1 MPALPWISSRS
12 VEPDRD
18 YLVFASELPLLQFRA
33 TPGFLRMVLKVR
45 RQLAGAPGLV
55 GYSLDA
61 RPSARRYWTLSVWED
76 RVALS
81 RFVAA
86 NPHAA
91 VMTRLRPRMGA
102 TRFTTWQLKGADLPP
117 RWPDARARLD
127 HEAADH

>member
-1 MPALPWISSRS
+1 MPALPWISGRS

-18 YLVFASELPLLQFRA
+18 YLVLASELPLLQFRA

-76 RVALS
+76 RDALS

-91 VMTRLRPRMGA
+91 VMTRLRARMGE
-102 TRFTTWQLKGADLPP
+102 TRFTTWQQKGADLPP

-127 HEAADH
+127 QEAR